1 MAKQRR
7 QGRTNPELVRTWRER
22 IAAWAGS
29 GLTARAY
36 CREHGLSEPS
46 FYAWRRKLRGL
57 RERDGAT
64 RSGHARKAR
73 SKAISRRVTGRA
85 AAAAASRPA
94 FVPVTVVGAL
104 ADQPPA
110 SIEIVHAGGSTVRIH
125 TRPDADL
132 LAAVFAA
139 LDRASSC

>member
-7 QGRTNPELVRTWRER
+7 QGRTNPELVRAWQER
-22 IAAWAGS
+22 ISAWATS

-36 CREHGLSEPS
+36 CREQRLSEPS
-46 FYAWRRKLRGL
+46 FYAWRRKLR
-57 RERDGAT
+57 EPDGAT
-64 RSGHARKAR
+64 RSGRAGKAR
-73 SKAISRRVTGRA
+73 SKATSRRVTGRA
-85 AAAAASRPA
+85 AAAAAPRPA

-132 LAAVFAA
+132 LVAVFTA